1 MPRRAGAPRLEEAL
15 PPKRACIAVDGGPVQ
30 SEPRTTHAPR
40 PASSSPFAKMSDT
53 ERTLLAFGMLL
64 YVAPFVLTWGC
75 IFLYVAAN
83 VIAAL
88 VIAAAWLVQL
98 ALG

>member
-1 MPRRAGAPRLEEAL
+1 
-15 PPKRACIAVDGGPVQ
+15 
-30 SEPRTTHAPR
+30 
-40 PASSSPFAKMSDT
+40 MSDT

-75 IFLYVAAN
+75 ILLYVAAN

-88 VIAAAWLVQL
+88 VIAAAWLVRL